1 VEAVLKEMETY
12 GTETRHQ
19 LEKTLD
25 WLKEWACS
33 RSYGLGTK
41 LPWDTQYLI
50 ESLSDSTIYMA
61 YYAVA
66 HLLQAGSLDG
76 SVAGPAGVKPEQLTN
91 QVWDYVFARGDL
103 PAETT
108 IPVATLMTLRREFEY
123 WYILAITITTAILR
137 CRSAHQFSM

>member
-1 VEAVLKEMETY
+1 MEERETY

-66 HLLQAGSLDG
+66 HLLQAGSLAG
-76 SVAGPAGVKPEQLTN
+76 PVAGPADVKSEQLTN

-108 IPVATLMTLRREFEY
+108 IPVETLKTLRREFEY
-123 WYILAITITTAILR
+123 WYILAITITTAILL